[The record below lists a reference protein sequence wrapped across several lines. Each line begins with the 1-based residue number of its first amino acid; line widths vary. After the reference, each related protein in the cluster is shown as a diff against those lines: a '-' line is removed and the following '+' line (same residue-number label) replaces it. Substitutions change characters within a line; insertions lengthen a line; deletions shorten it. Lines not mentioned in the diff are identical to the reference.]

1 MFSSSG
7 NQGFQLTFENG
18 NTVSVQWGTCNYCD
32 PEHPEGRGAHPDTP
46 MKAQTWKSTTAEV
59 AAWNADGDWHNFGY
73 DQVEGWQSTD
83 EVLEFVS
90 FVANNELNTESPFA
104 ADWDDEDEDEGEDDT
119 LVEDENTPVEE

>member
-1 MFSSSG
+1 
-7 NQGFQLTFENG
+7 
-18 NTVSVQWGTCNYCD
+18 
-32 PEHPEGRGAHPDTP
+32 
-46 MKAQTWKSTTAEV
+46 MKAQAWKSPTAEV
-59 AAWNADGDWHNFGY
+59 AAWNADGDWHNFGH